1 MGIEIRPLGDI
12 EIKKW
17 KLLYHKISISIY
29 DVDINKI
36 IVSNKI
42 FLGKKGFKY
51 FIGYE
56 DNDKV
61 TPLCI
66 MLPKMSGYRRN
77 YNETKYMSFLV
88 NENDLLER
96 FNEIWD
102 KFSNTIKKGFDSE
115 PAYNKK
121 YLKTKRK
128 SCEGKINRNFHNDK
142 ISKKCP
148 HFICLSV
155 ILIDSVFNMGKKYY
169 PYVLLEE
176 CKYIVKEKKMTRHIT
191 DDLEIFSDDS
201 DESDGV

>member
-36 IVSNKI
+36 IVSNNI

-61 TPLCI
+61 TPLYI

-121 YLKTKRK
+121 YLKTK
-128 SCEGKINRNFHNDK
+128 EN
-142 ISKKCP
+142 
-148 HFICLSV
+148 LA
-155 ILIDSVFNMGKKYY
+155 
-169 PYVLLEE
+169 
-176 CKYIVKEKKMTRHIT
+176 KEKSIETFTMIKYQKNVPI
-191 DDLEIFSDDS
+191 LF
-201 DESDGV
+201 VYQ